1 MNKEPIDKI
10 LIILVGLP
18 FGGKTTKALSM
29 GYPIVSPDGL
39 RLAIHGRNYCP
50 QAEGLVWTMMRFF
63 VEALFSAGHNYV
75 ILDGTNLKRRRRA
88 QWVNPKWQCKFLV
101 SPMGPCECQVRAR
114 RVEDA
119 ALREQLVEAI
129 NRMVVDYEEVDEMA
143 EGEILDWNNPICET
157 N

>member
-1 MNKEPIDKI
+1 MNKEPIDKT

-29 GYPIVSPDGL
+29 GYPIASPDGL

-50 QAEGLVWTMMRFF
+50 EAEGLVWTMMRIF
-63 VEALFSAGHNYV
+63 VSASFNAGHSHV

-101 SPMGPCECQVRAR
+101 SPMGPYECQQRADL
-114 RVEDA
+114 VFDPE
-119 ALREQLVEAI
+119 LRAQLKEAI